1 MQLRKP
7 FFLSIGAGIYV
18 SIAGSAFFGSDNR
31 FVGAAL
37 FCVALVAICY
47 QGLYLFTG
55 KIGYLADTHDK
66 QSIIDVLL
74 TLLGNGI
81 ATVVC
86 GIAVGYLKPS
96 YQDIARAMCEN
107 KLALSMGQT
116 FVAAVF
122 CGILMYTAVE
132 VFKSGKSPLGIFF
145 CVPAFIIAGFEHSIA
160 DMFYFASARMLTGE
174 AAVFLAVVVI
184 GNSVG
189 GMLLPWLKQLAGEK
203 HG

>member
-1 MQLRKP
+1 MQLRTP
-7 FFLSIGAGIYV
+7 FFLSVGAGIYV

-31 FVGAAL
+31 YIGSAL

-55 KIGYLADTHDK
+55 KIGYLANTHDK
-66 QSIIDVLL
+66 KSVIDVLL
-74 TLLGNGI
+74 TLLGNGLG
-81 ATVVC
+81 TLVC
-86 GIAVGYLKPS
+86 GLAVGYIKPG
-96 YQDIARAMCEN
+96 YRDVAAAMCQS
-107 KLALSMGQT
+107 KLMLSLGQA
-116 FVAAVF
+116 FVAAIF

-132 VFKSGKSPLGIFF
+132 VFKTGKSPLGILF

-160 DMFYFASARMLTGE
+160 DMFYFFSARMFSGE
-174 AAVFLAVVVI
+174 VAVFLLVVVI

-189 GMLLPWLKQLAGEK
+189 GMLLPWLKLLAGEK